1 MGGRRAISPDS
12 VVTVSSSQLSGDIPG
27 EAVVLNAETGMY
39 HSMAGVG
46 ARIWQCLQDPKTV
59 REIHE
64 CLLAEYD
71 IDPETCRADLLSF
84 LNALADQGL
93 IEVRE
98 PTTI

>member
-46 ARIWQCLQDPKTV
+46 ARIWQYLQQPRTV
-59 REIHE
+59 REIQE
-64 CLLAEYD
+64 SLLAEYD
-71 IDPETCRADLLSF
+71 VEPETCRDDLLTF
-84 LNALADQGL
+84 LGTLADQGL

-98 PTTI
+98 PTAA